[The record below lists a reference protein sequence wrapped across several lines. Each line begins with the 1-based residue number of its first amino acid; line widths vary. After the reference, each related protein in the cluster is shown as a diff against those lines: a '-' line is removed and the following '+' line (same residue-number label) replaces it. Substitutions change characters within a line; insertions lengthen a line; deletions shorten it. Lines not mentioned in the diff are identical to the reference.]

1 MRASPECIGH
11 GEGSAACAAPS
22 IRWPNPARSRRMTR
36 HIDFDGIE
44 NFRDFGGY
52 DTSHGRPLKRGL
64 LYRSANHAY
73 ASDADLA
80 RMRDLGL
87 AAIIDLR
94 RAAEREREPSR
105 RWPGFGATV
114 IENDILSDHAD
125 WADLM
130 KGVTVDAN
138 WFFEDTLGYNR
149 RAPFEPRHID
159 LFTRYF
165 RTLADADG
173 AIVVHCAAGKDRTGL
188 ICALTHH
195 LAGVHPDDI
204 MADYLLT
211 NDEARMQRK
220 VDFLRGW
227 LRDIAHQ
234 EVSDDAL
241 RVAVGVNPA
250 YLEAAFQ
257 VIADA
262 HGSTDAYLREVLG
275 VDDALRDRLHA
286 RLLS

>member
-1 MRASPECIGH
+1 
-11 GEGSAACAAPS
+11 
-22 IRWPNPARSRRMTR
+22 MTR

-52 DTSHGRPLKRGL
+52 DTASGRPVKRGL

-94 RAAEREREPSR
+94 RTEERTREPSK
-105 RWPGFGATV
+105 RWPGFGAAV
-114 IENDILSDHAD
+114 VENDILSNHAD
-125 WADLM
+125 WAQSM
-130 KGVTVDAN
+130 KGAEVNAQ
-138 WFFEDTLGYNR
+138 WFFDDGMGYYR
-149 RAPFEPRHID
+149 RAPFEARHID

-165 RTLADADG
+165 QTLASADG

-195 LAGVHPDDI
+195 VLGVSADDI

-211 NDEARMQRK
+211 NDESRMARKMA
-220 VDFLRGW
+220 FLGPW
-227 LRDIAHQ
+227 LRDTVGKTVDEAG
-234 EVSDDAL
+234 L
-241 RVAVGVNPA
+241 RVAVSVNAA
-250 YLEAAFQ
+250 YLETAFA
-257 VIADA
+257 VIREA
-262 HGSTDAYLREVLG
+262 HGSIDGYLTDALG
-275 VDDALRDRLHA
+275 VDGALRGRLQA
-286 RLLS
+286 RLLG

>member
-1 MRASPECIGH
+1 
-11 GEGSAACAAPS
+11 
-22 IRWPNPARSRRMTR
+22 MTR

-52 DTSHGRPLKRGL
+52 DTASGRPVKRGL

-94 RAAEREREPSR
+94 RTEERTREPSK
-105 RWPGFGATV
+105 RWPGFGAAV
-114 IENDILSDHAD
+114 VENDILSNHAD
-125 WADLM
+125 WAQSM
-130 KGVTVDAN
+130 KGAQVDAQ
-138 WFFEDTLGYNR
+138 WFFDDGMGYYR
-149 RAPFEPRHID
+149 RAPFEARHID

-165 RTLADADG
+165 QTLASADG

-195 LAGVHPDDI
+195 VLGVSADDI

-211 NDEARMQRK
+211 NDESRMARKMA
-220 VDFLRGW
+220 FLGPW
-227 LRDIAHQ
+227 LRDTVGKTVDEAG
-234 EVSDDAL
+234 L
-241 RVAVGVNPA
+241 RVAVSVNAA
-250 YLEAAFQ
+250 YLETAFA
-257 VIADA
+257 VIREA
-262 HGSTDAYLREVLG
+262 HGSIDGYLTDALG
-275 VDDALRDRLHA
+275 VDGALRGRLQA
-286 RLLS
+286 RLLG